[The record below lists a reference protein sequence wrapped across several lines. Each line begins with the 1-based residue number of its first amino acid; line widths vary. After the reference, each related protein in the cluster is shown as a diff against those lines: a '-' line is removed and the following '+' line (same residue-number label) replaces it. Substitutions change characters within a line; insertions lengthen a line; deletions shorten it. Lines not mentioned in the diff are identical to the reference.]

1 MVDKEINYN
10 FAEKLIFLILFDMKK
25 VLVLGAG
32 LSTSSL
38 INYLLDNSKENDW
51 RIKVGDVSLDV
62 AKEKVKNHPY
72 GEAFQFDIF
81 NEYQKEKEISVSN
94 VVISMLPA
102 RFHPLVAECC
112 VKHKVHMLTASYVS
126 DEMKALHKKAKE
138 VGISL
143 LNELGVDPGID
154 HMSAM
159 RVIDKIKE
167 KGGKL
172 TAFKS
177 STGGLIAPEY
187 DNNPWNY
194 KFTWNPRN
202 VVVAGQGVSQY
213 LLNGNYKYLPYHK
226 LFTRT
231 ETTSVKGYG
240 DFEIYPNR
248 DSLKYREIYNLKDI
262 ETIFRGTMR
271 RPGYCSAWNV
281 FVQLGLTDDTYQ
293 IENSENITYR
303 EFVNMFLDYDSKLS
317 VEEKLAAYCNI
328 SIDGDEMNRIKWL
341 GLFENNKVG
350 LPNATPA
357 QILQK
362 ILEEKWVLGDHDKDM
377 IVMQHTFEYKIK
389 TERKKIISTLVC
401 LGIDKEQTSMAITVG
416 TPLAIAAKL
425 LLTGKIKVKGVHTPV
440 IKELY
445 EPILNEL
452 EGYGVKFTEE
462 EVDL

>member
-1 MVDKEINYN
+1 
-10 FAEKLIFLILFDMKK
+10 MKK

-38 INYLLDNSKENDW
+38 IKYLLDHSTANKW
-51 RIKVGDVSLDV
+51 KIKVGDVSLAV
-62 AKEKVKNHPY
+62 AKEKVKNHPN

-81 NEYQKEKEISVSN
+81 NEYQKEKEIASSDA
-94 VVISMLPA
+94 VISMLPA

-112 VKHKVHMLTASYVS
+112 VKNKVHMLTASYVS
-126 DEMKALHKKAKE
+126 DEMKSLDKDAKMA
-138 VGISL
+138 GIAM

-159 RVIDKIKE
+159 RVIDKIKKE
-167 KGGKL
+167 GGKL

-231 ETTSVKGYG
+231 EKTSVKGYG

-281 FVQLGLTDDTYQ
+281 FVQLGLTDDTYV

-303 EFVNMFLDYDSKLS
+303 EFVNMFLDYDKKLS
-317 VEEKLAAYCNI
+317 VEKKLAKYCKI
-328 SIDGDEMNRIKWL
+328 SLNGDEMDRIKWL
-341 GLFENNKVG
+341 GLFEDNKVG
-350 LPNATPA
+350 LKNATPA

-362 ILEEKWVLGDHDKDM
+362 ILEEKFVLGEHDKDM
-377 IVMQHTFEYKIK
+377 IVMQHTFEYVKK
-389 TERKKIISTLVC
+389 AKRKKITSTLVC

-425 LLTGKIKVKGVHTPV
+425 LLTGKIKLTGVHAPV

-445 EPILNEL
+445 DPILKEL
-452 EGYGVKFTEE
+452 EGYGIKFEE
-462 EVDL
+462 EEIELKN

>member
-1 MVDKEINYN
+1 
-10 FAEKLIFLILFDMKK
+10 MKRI
-25 VLVLGAG
+25 LVLGAG

-38 INYLLDNSKENDW
+38 INYLLDNAAENDW
-51 RIKVGDVSLDV
+51 KIKVGDVSKEV
-62 AKEKVKNHPY
+62 AEQKVKNHPC

-81 NEYQKEKEISVSN
+81 NEYQKDKEISRSN
-94 VVISMLPA
+94 AVISMLPA
-102 RFHPLVAECC
+102 RFHPMVAECC
-112 VKHKVHMLTASYVS
+112 IKHKVHMLTASYIS
-126 DEMKALHKKAKE
+126 DEMKALDKVARE
-138 VGISL
+138 SGIAM

-159 RVIDKIKE
+159 RVIDNIKE
-167 KGGKL
+167 KGGKIIG
-172 TAFKS
+172 FKS
-177 STGGLIAPEY
+177 STGGLIAPKY

-213 LLNGNYKYLPYHK
+213 LLNGNYKYVPYHK
-226 LFTRT
+226 LFSRT

-248 DSLKYREIYNLKDI
+248 DSLKYIDIYNLHGI
-262 ETIFRGTMR
+262 ETMFRGTMR

-281 FVQLGLTDDTYQ
+281 FVQLGLTDDTYV

-303 EFVNMFLDYDSKLS
+303 EFVNMFLDYDPELS
-317 VEEKLAAYCNI
+317 VEKKICKSCKLQI
-328 SIDGDEMNRIKWL
+328 RGDEIRRMKWL
-341 GLFENNKVG
+341 GLFENKKVG
-350 LPNATPA
+350 LKNATPA

-362 ILEEKWVLGDHDKDM
+362 KLEEKLFLGEQDKDM
-377 IVMQHTFEYKIK
+377 IVMQHTFEYELKK
-389 TERKKIISTLVC
+389 KRKKIVSTLVC

-416 TPLAIAAKL
+416 TPLAIATKL
-425 LLTGKIKVKGVHTPV
+425 LLTGKINLTGVHAPV

-452 EGYGVKFTEE
+452 ENYGVKFIEE
-462 EVDL
+462 EVKL